1 MSNKGTLEHYS
12 IPTIALFIGTLTIRI
27 YKKFFHRN
35 VLVIFWIIGLPQ
47 CMRARNT
54 TTKQQRNIEYF
65 MCKTYQKDILIIFYM
80 ENTILHMQFNFI
92 KYPKILMLFYRLQQE
107 IQDIYH
113 TFHHSQKIAF

>member
-1 MSNKGTLEHYS
+1 
-12 IPTIALFIGTLTIRI
+12 
-27 YKKFFHRN
+27 
-35 VLVIFWIIGLPQ
+35 
-47 CMRARNT
+47 
-54 TTKQQRNIEYF
+54 